1 MFTALGDRLKG
12 FFETLENRLL
22 WFSDDGSASYTNPFD
37 NLLDDVKT
45 KINGYITDVDNFNA
59 TLNDTLASVVSYV
72 EQGSGAIQLFLTGVP
87 LVSAFLLFFVV
98 FAVVR
103 KVVGR

>member
-1 MFTALGDRLKG
+1 MFSFRAFLSKIFCKGRLPIA
-12 FFETLENRLL
+12 
-22 WFSDDGSASYTNPFD
+22 D
-37 NLLDDVKT
+37 
-45 KINGYITDVDNFNA
+45 INGYITDVENFNA
-59 TLNDTLASVVSYV
+59 TLNDTLASVVGYV